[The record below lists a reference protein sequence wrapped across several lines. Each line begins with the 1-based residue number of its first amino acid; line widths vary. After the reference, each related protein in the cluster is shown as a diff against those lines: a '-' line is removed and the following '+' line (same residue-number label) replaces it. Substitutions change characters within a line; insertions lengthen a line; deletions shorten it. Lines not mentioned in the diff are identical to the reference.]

1 MNISE
6 ANDANRVLRHLLA
19 VRQGT
24 HTAADG
30 DVREAAA
37 RLAGRVNKALHA
49 GITPAQIDAG
59 WDVR

>member
-1 MNISE
+1 MNITE
-6 ANDANRVLRHLLA
+6 ANDTSRVLRYLLA

-37 RLAGRVNKALHA
+37 RLAGRVNKALHT
-49 GITPAQIDAG
+49 GITPEQIDAQ
-59 WDVR
+59 WDAR